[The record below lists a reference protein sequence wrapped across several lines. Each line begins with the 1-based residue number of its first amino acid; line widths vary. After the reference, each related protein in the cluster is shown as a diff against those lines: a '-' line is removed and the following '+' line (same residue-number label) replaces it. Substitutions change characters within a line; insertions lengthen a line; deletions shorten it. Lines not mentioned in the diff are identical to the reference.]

1 LATSVTTMTA
11 TVDTPSPPKPASGGT
26 GDGPPPASPRRRAAR
41 FFAGHPRFR
50 LGLTLGAPLTWL
62 LVVYIGALVALLVTS
77 LFSLADDPTGLLTRL
92 DTNLTL
98 ENYEKIWN
106 TAVYRDVAQR
116 TIVAAVTVTVV
127 DALLAIPIAFYMAKV
142 ASPWAKRALVVA
154 VTMPL
159 WAGYLVKG
167 YAWRAILDPGGGVLK
182 EVFGTSPGFGG
193 TSAIIVLCY
202 LWFPYMVI
210 PLFAGL
216 ERLPDSLLEASTDL
230 GAKAGRTFR
239 SVVMPQM
246 LPALAAGSIFTFSL
260 TLGDFY
266 MNRIVGGTNEYIG
279 NIVYRNFSADLP
291 FSAAYSMVPV
301 LIMVVYLLAI
311 RRTGALEEL

>member
-1 LATSVTTMTA
+1 MTVTL
-11 TVDTPSPPKPASGGT
+11 DSSPSDLPSFEPERPT
-26 GDGPPPASPRRRAAR
+26 GPPPAGTRRRAAR
-41 FFAGHPRFR
+41 FLARRRRLR
-50 LGLTLGAPLTWL
+50 LGITLGPPLTWL
-62 LVVYIGALVALLVTS
+62 LVIYIGALIALLVTS
-77 LFSLADDPTGLLTRL
+77 LFSLVDDPTGLLTRL
-92 DTNLTL
+92 DTGLTID
-98 ENYEKIWN
+98 NYQRLWN
-106 TAVYRDVAQR
+106 VSAYRDVAVS
-116 TIVAAVTVTVV
+116 TFVAAVTVTII
-127 DALLAIPIAFYMAKV
+127 DALLALPIAFYMAKV
-142 ASPWAKRALVVA
+142 ASPWAKRALVIT

-182 EVFGTSPGFGG
+182 EVFGSSPGFGS

-230 GAKAGRTFR
+230 GAKAGRTFT
-239 SVVMPQM
+239 SIVMPQL

-266 MNRIVGGTNEYIG
+266 MNRIVGGTNEFIG

-301 LIMVVYLLAI
+301 VIMIFYLLAI

>member
-1 LATSVTTMTA
+1 VTTTLE
-11 TVDTPSPPKPASGGT
+11 SPAAGSSSPERDGRT
-26 GDGPPPASPRRRAAR
+26 GPPPAGPRRRASRFLAR
-41 FFAGHPRFR
+41 HPRVR
-50 LGLTLGAPLTWL
+50 LGLTLGPPLTWL

-77 LFSLADDPTGLLTRL
+77 LFSLVDDPTGLLTRL
-92 DTNLTL
+92 NTSLTL
-98 ENYEKIWN
+98 DNYERLWN
-106 TAVYRDVAQR
+106 TPVYREVAWR
-116 TIVAAVTVTVV
+116 TLKAAVAVTVI

-142 ASPWAKRALVVA
+142 ASPWGKRALVIA

-182 EVFGTSPGFGG
+182 EVFGSTPGFGS

-291 FSAAYSMVPV
+291 FSAAYAMVPV
-301 LIMVVYLLAI
+301 IIMVIYLLAI

>member
-1 LATSVTTMTA
+1 MSTTA
-11 TVDTPSPPKPASGGT
+11 LEPPLDTGAARAPGI
-26 GDGPPPASPRRRAAR
+26 RRRAAR
-41 FFAGHPRFR
+41 FLARHPRVR
-50 LGLTLGAPLTWL
+50 LGLSLGPPLTWL
-62 LVVYIGALVALLVTS
+62 VVVYIGALIALLVTS
-77 LFSLADDPTGLLTRL
+77 LFSLVDDPTGLLTRL
-92 DTNLTL
+92 DTGLTL
-98 ENYEKIWN
+98 ENYERLWN
-106 TAVYRDVAQR
+106 TPVYREVARR
-116 TIVAAVTVTVV
+116 TVVAAVQVTAI
-127 DALLAIPIAFYMAKV
+127 DAIIALPIAFYMAKV
-142 ASPWAKRALVVA
+142 ASPWAKRTLVVA

-167 YAWRAILDPGGGVLK
+167 YAWRAILDPAGGVLK
-182 EVFGTSPGFGG
+182 AVFGSSPGFGS

-210 PLFAGL
+210 PLFAGF

-239 SVVMPQM
+239 SVALPHI

-279 NIVYRNFSADLP
+279 NVIYRNFSVDLP
-291 FSAAYSMVPV
+291 FSAAYAMVPV
-301 LIMVVYLLAI
+301 AIMVVYLLAI

>member
-1 LATSVTTMTA
+1 MATTTSSRRPA
-11 TVDTPSPPKPASGGT
+11 APSEPDS
-26 GDGPPPASPRRRAAR
+26 SPGLRRRLAR
-41 FFAGHPRFR
+41 TLSRHPRAR
-50 LGLTLGAPLTWL
+50 LGLSLGAPLTWL
-62 LVVYIGALVALLVTS
+62 LVVYIGALVALLLTS
-77 LFSLADDPTGLLTRL
+77 LFRLADDPTGLLTKL
-92 DTNLTL
+92 DTSLTL
-98 ENYEKIWN
+98 ENYERLWN
-106 TAVYRDVAQR
+106 TSVYRDVAGR
-116 TIVAAVTVTVV
+116 TIVAAVTVTAI
-127 DALLAIPIAFYMAKV
+127 DALLALPVAFYMAKV
-142 ASPWAKRALVVA
+142 ASRGLKRALVIA

-167 YAWRAILDPGGGVLK
+167 YAWRAILDPGGGVMK
-182 EVFGTSPGFGG
+182 EVLGFSPGFGP
-193 TSAIIVLCY
+193 TSAIIVLSY

-239 SVVMPQM
+239 SIVMPHL

-301 LIMVVYLLAI
+301 IIMVVYLLAV

>member
-1 LATSVTTMTA
+1 MTA
-11 TVDTPSPPKPASGGT
+11 AVDTPTPPSPAP
-26 GDGPPPASPRRRAAR
+26 DGRSDSPPPAGPRRRAAR
-41 FFAGHPRFR
+41 YLARHPRFR

-62 LVVYIGALVALLVTS
+62 LVIYIGALVALLVTS
-77 LFSLADDPTGLLTRL
+77 LFSLVDDPTGLLTRL
-92 DTNLTL
+92 NTSLTL

-106 TAVYRDVAQR
+106 TTVYREVAWQ
-116 TIVAAVTVTVV
+116 TFVAAVTVTVI

-182 EVFGTSPGFGG
+182 EVFGATPGFGG

-291 FSAAYSMVPV
+291 FAAAYAMVPV
-301 LIMVVYLLAI
+301 LIMVAYLLMV